1 MQDYAEKQLQE
12 FRQAFEGW
20 QDEEEQ
26 ENDRFERLDMD
37 DDDLIGLACQIA
49 AEYYG
54 GTK

>member
-20 QDEEEQ
+20 QDEQ
-26 ENDRFERLDMD
+26 EKNDRFERLDMD